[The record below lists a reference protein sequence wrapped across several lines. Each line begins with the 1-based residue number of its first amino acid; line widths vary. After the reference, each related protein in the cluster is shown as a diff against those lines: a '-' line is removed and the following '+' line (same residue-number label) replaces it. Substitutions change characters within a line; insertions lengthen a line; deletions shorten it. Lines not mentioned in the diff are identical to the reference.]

1 MKGFEKFKN
10 YIWIL
15 PFTSGICWGAAGIF
29 VRTLIHDGLD
39 NLTIIFFRMLFASAI
54 LAVIIFFLD
63 KSLLKIHLKD
73 VGLFAVSGFLGL
85 TMMKAL
91 YNVAISEGSLA
102 LASVLLALSPVFVL
116 ISATIVLHE
125 MPTPR
130 KIVCACFSLLGC
142 VLVSGV
148 LESGGLASTPKGIVC
163 GLLSAVSYACYGIVS
178 KKITRKHYHFLTIT
192 LYTSLFSAISLLP
205 FAHIGKAV
213 HILGNTS
220 NHALMV
226 LILHA
231 VLTSVFPYGLYS
243 LSMEYLEAGKVAILV
258 STEPASAMVI
268 GILCYGENPTILSI
282 LGLCCTIC
290 SIILLNRP
298 VRAHNSLQR
307 SMNSSQQS

>member
-1 MKGFEKFKN
+1 MAGFDKFKK

-29 VRTLIHDGLD
+29 VRTLIGDGLD
-39 NLTIIFFRMLFASAI
+39 NLTIICLRMLFASMI
-54 LAVIIFFLD
+54 LAAVILFID
-63 KSLLKIHLKD
+63 KSLFKIHLQD
-73 VGLFAVSGFLGL
+73 LPLFAISSLFGL
-85 TMMKAL
+85 TMMNAL

-102 LASVLLALSPVFVL
+102 LAAVLVALSPIFVL
-116 ISATIVLHE
+116 ISATVFLHE

-130 KIVCACFSLLGC
+130 KIICACFSLLGC

-148 LESGGLASTPKGIVC
+148 LESGGLTSTPKGIIC
-163 GLLSAVSYACYGIVS
+163 GVLSAVSYACYGITS

-192 LYTSLFSAISLLP
+192 LYTSLFSSISLLP

-220 NHALMV
+220 NHALLV

-231 VLTSVFPYGLYS
+231 VLTSVFPYGLYA

-258 STEPASAMVI
+258 STEPASAMVM
-268 GILCYGENPTILSI
+268 GILCYGENPTVLSV
-282 LGLCCTIC
+282 LGLLCTIC
-290 SIILLNRP
+290 SIVLLNQSGKQEK
-298 VRAHNSLQR
+298 HLQSNSKI
-307 SMNSSQQS
+307 SSS